1 MNALK
6 IEIVDNPSL
15 APNYNRD
22 ELETRAARIDKC
34 IIVGKGTVEGN
45 PTVDFHIFAE
55 DGSKFV
61 AMLTGNLVKSLA
73 ATIEGFEQRGKA

>member
-22 ELETRAARIDKC
+22 ELETRAATIDKC
-34 IIVGKGTVEGN
+34 LIVGKGTVEGR
-45 PTVDFHIFAE
+45 PTVDFQIVAQ

-61 AMLTGNLVKSLA
+61 AMLTGALVKQLA
-73 ATIEGFEQRGKA
+73 AAIEGFESR